1 MATSVLPPPPPL
13 SRFRERGGGRGRGKG
28 QETNT
33 WHMKQSNK
41 PTGFNL
47 NRFTTRRVA
56 RVAILAALYAVLTWG
71 IAPIGYGPIQFR
83 VSEALKVLVLFDPW
97 LVLGIGIGTFFANLT
112 SPFVGPWELAWMPFT
127 DMAGGLLAWA
137 LYRFALR
144 GRWPAVAMALYALT
158 TGAAVGLMLW
168 VLGFGSGG
176 FWLTSGVV
184 AVPELIILVGGTPLM
199 FWIEEVLE
207 RRGVGLRTPKD
218 VGQPEGE
225 L

>member
-1 MATSVLPPPPPL
+1 MKDSNHATNPNPS
-13 SRFRERGGGRGRGKG
+13 
-28 QETNT
+28 
-33 WHMKQSNK
+33 
-41 PTGFNL
+41 
-47 NRFTTRRVA
+47 RFTTRRVA

-71 IAPIGYGPIQFR
+71 IAPISYGPIQFR
-83 VSEALKVLVLFDPW
+83 VSEVLKVLVVFDPW

-144 GRWPAVAMALYALT
+144 ERWPAVAMALYALT

-176 FWLTSGVV
+176 FWLTSGIV
-184 AVPELIILVGGTPLM
+184 AIPELVILIGGTPLI
-199 FWIEEVLE
+199 FWIEQVLE
-207 RRGVGLRTPKD
+207 RRGVGLKPDKMT
-218 VGQPEGE
+218 GE
-225 L
+225 PGDKETR